1 MYGDYP
7 KQITIILGY
16 IHFNIWK
23 LSTWGGEIFESP
35 FLPPSFISL
44 RLGQKRFQGLDVVNR
59 VPQYFHLR
67 DVNGGEILSLP
78 QISRSS
84 WSHIGHS
91 LLHHWQTFG
100 SLWLGELL
108 VCCLRISNASFTFM
122 FVSWSS
128 FWYSPF
134 SSTTKMANSMKSI
147 VLILKDEWKLTS
159 SWLNRVHLS
168 KPFSLSHGGCMSSV
182 NPHLQKRPK

>member
-1 MYGDYP
+1 MRRRDIW
-7 KQITIILGY
+7 IT
-16 IHFNIWK
+16 F
-23 LSTWGGEIFESP
+23 SAS
-35 FLPPSFISL
+35 
-44 RLGQKRFQGLDVVNR
+44 Q
-59 VPQYFHLR
+59 FHLAPTR
-67 DVNGGEILSLP
+67 TEALPGTRCSKSRSAIFPPERGVNGGEILSLP

-182 NPHLQKRPK
+182 NPHLQKRAK